1 VLPVDRLL
9 SICRELR
16 GNPLGTL
23 DRGKEGICV
32 CALPCSEDWGRLV
45 SGKGF
50 CASVKSEEGAGT
62 MRGGVGG
69 RRQEGDKCRV

>member
-1 VLPVDRLL
+1 
-9 SICRELR
+9 
-16 GNPLGTL
+16 
-23 DRGKEGICV
+23 V